1 MPIDYSIPLRASQPT
16 TNPLQTAMQAM
27 QMRVA
32 NLHANQLQQ
41 GIDSNQAV
49 SQAIQRNT
57 NPDGSVNLAG
67 VQSDIARDP
76 RAAYD
81 LQAATGTNLQQ
92 QGQQNAVNS
101 GSVELQKQR
110 LGLITQQMG
119 TLLNKPDLTRDDL
132 VNAAT
137 TMGKSFGLPQATVDQ
152 FEAGIP
158 ADPSQLKPFLA
169 SKLASLQGA
178 GEQLTS
184 MTPGGGSVDTGPNV
198 AITNQRLATGMPI
211 GAPVTVY
218 NKGLT
223 PEGATAPTQIGING
237 QGAPIVGTRQQFV
250 NQANSGGGV
259 QTSLSPYGQASQ
271 TSAADYEKAL
281 NGRVTAAQ
289 NSSHYLSEAQTLLN
303 DVRTGGGGV
312 ARADLARRAQAI
324 PGMPQ
329 SIVDAIAG
337 GNLGDTQ
344 VLQKVLLQ
352 NAIQQM
358 QANFNGT
365 GAVAN
370 VEQFL
375 KNNPNLENDPRAIPK
390 LMSFIGGMNTNLG
403 REQQA
408 YRDYVNKGQNPA
420 DFPAA
425 WNNSPTMRAFTGQIR
440 PVKTGTYNGRKVV
453 QYSDGSVDYQ

>member
-1 MPIDYSIPLRASQPT
+1 MPLDYTIPLKAQAPQ
-16 TNPLQTAMQAM
+16 TNPLQTMLQAAQYRYM
-27 QMRVA
+27 NQ
-32 NLHANQLQQ
+32 HSNQLQQ
-41 GIDSNQAV
+41 QMGANQAV
-49 SQAIQRNT
+49 SEAIQRNT
-57 NPDGSVNLAG
+57 GADGKVDLNA
-67 VQSDIARDP
+67 VQSDLSKDP

-81 LQAATGTNLQQ
+81 LQASTGTNMQQ
-92 QGQQNAVNS
+92 QGQQTLNS
-101 GSVELQKQR
+101 SNSLKLQQEQ
-110 LGLITQQMG
+110 LGTLTQQLG
-119 TLLNKPDLTRDDL
+119 TLMNKPDLSRDD
-132 VNAAT
+132 VVSAAT
-137 TMGKSFGLPQATVDQ
+137 SMGKSFGLPANVIAQSV
-152 FEAGIP
+152 AGIP
-158 ADPSQLKPFLA
+158 NDPSQLKPYLA
-169 SKLASLQGA
+169 SRIASLQA
-178 GEQLTS
+178 PGEQLTS

-198 AITNQRLATGMPI
+198 AMTNTRLASGVPI

-223 PEGATAPTQIGING
+223 PEGATTPTQTGITR

-250 NQANSGGGV
+250 NQANSTGGV
-259 QTSLSPYGQASQ
+259 QTGLSPYNQASQ
-271 TSAADYEKAL
+271 QNAAQYEQGL

-289 NSSHYLSEAQTLLN
+289 NSSHYLSEAQNLLN

-329 SIVDAIAG
+329 SVVDAIAG

-375 KNNPNLENDPRAIPK
+375 KNNPDLENDPRAIPK

-425 WNNSPTMRAFTGQIR
+425 WNNSPTMRAFTGKIT

>member
-1 MPIDYSIPLRASQPT
+1 MPLDYTIPLKASQGT
-16 TNPLQTAMQAM
+16 QTNPLQTAMLAM

-41 GIDSNQAV
+41 SMGANSAISE
-49 SQAIQRNT
+49 AIQRNT
-57 NPDGSVNLAG
+57 GSDGTVNLSG
-67 VQSDIARDP
+67 VQSDLAKDP

-81 LQAATGTNLQQ
+81 LQVTTGTNLQQ
-92 QGQQNAVNS
+92 QGAQNTVNS
-101 GSVELQKQR
+101 GSLDLQKQR
-110 LGLITQQMG
+110 LWMITQQMG
-119 TLLNKPDLTRDDL
+119 TLLNKPDLTRDDM
-132 VNAAT
+132 VNAAV
-137 TMGKSFGLPQATVDQ
+137 TMGKNFGLPQATVDQ

-158 ADPSQLKPFLA
+158 TDTSQLKPFLA
-169 SKLASLQGA
+169 SKLAALQGA

-198 AITNQRLATGMPI
+198 AVTNQRLASGMPI

-223 PEGATAPTQIGING
+223 PEGATTPTQIGIDQ
-237 QGAPIVGTRQQFV
+237 QGAPIVGTRDQFV
-250 NQANSGGGV
+250 QQTKNGGV
-259 QTSLSPYGQASQ
+259 QTQLSPYNQASQ
-271 TSAADYEKAL
+271 STAADYEKGL

-289 NSSHYLSEAQTLLN
+289 SSSHYLSEAQDLLN
-303 DVRTGGGGV
+303 AVRTGGGGV
-312 ARADLARRAQAI
+312 MRADLARRAQAI

-329 SIVDAIAG
+329 SVVDAIAG

-390 LMSFIGGMNTNLG
+390 LFNFIGGMNTNLG
-403 REQQA
+403 REQQS
-408 YRDYVNKGQNPA
+408 YRDFVNKGQNPA

-425 WNNSPTMRAFTGQIR
+425 WNASPTMRAFTGQIK
-440 PVKTGTYNGRKVV
+440 PVRTGTLNGRKVV

>member
-1 MPIDYSIPLRASQPT
+1 MPLDPSIPLKLATPEN
-16 TNPLQTAMQAM
+16 NPLQTAMQAAQFKYM
-27 QMRVA
+27 
-32 NLHANQLQQ
+32 NLNSNQLQQ
-41 GIDSNQAV
+41 SMNANQAV

-57 NPDGSVNLAG
+57 GADGSVNLSG
-67 VQSDIARDP
+67 VQSDLAQDP
-76 RAAYD
+76 RAAYN

-92 QGQQNAVNS
+92 QGSQIQNDTTS
-101 GSVELQKQR
+101 LDLKKQR
-110 LGLITQQMG
+110 LGMITQQMG
-119 TLLNKPDLTRDDL
+119 TLLNKPDLNRDDL
-132 VNAAT
+132 INAAT
-137 TMGKSFGLPQATVDQ
+137 SMGKNFGLPQNVIDQ
-152 FEAGIP
+152 FESGIP
-158 ADPSQLKPFLA
+158 TDQSQLKPFLA
-169 SKLASLQGA
+169 SKIATIQDAGA
-178 GEQLTS
+178 QLES

-198 AITNQRLATGMPI
+198 AITNTRLASGAPI
-211 GAPVTVY
+211 GSPVAVY

-223 PEGATAPTQIGING
+223 PEGASTPTQVGINQ
-237 QGAPIVGTRQQFV
+237 QGAPLYGTRGQFV
-250 NQANSGGGV
+250 DQANKTGGV
-259 QTSLSPYGQASQ
+259 QTGLSPYNQASQ
-271 TSAADYEKAL
+271 QTAAQYEQGL
-281 NGRVTAAQ
+281 NTRVTAAQ
-289 NSSHYLSEAQTLLN
+289 NSSHYLSEAQDLL
-303 DVRTGGGGV
+303 DSVRTGGGGV

-329 SIVDAIAG
+329 SVVDAIAG
-337 GNLGDTQ
+337 GNLGNTQ

-390 LMSFIGGMNTNLG
+390 LFDFIGGMNTNLG

-408 YRDYVNKGQNPA
+408 YRDFVNKGNNPA
-420 DFPAA
+420 DFNAA
-425 WNNSPTMRAFTGQIR
+425 WNASPTMRAFTGQIK

>member
-1 MPIDYSIPLRASQPT
+1 MPLDYTIPLKAQPQQ
-16 TNPLQTAMQAM
+16 TNPLQTAMQAV
-27 QMRVA
+27 QMRYMNA
-32 NLHANQLQQ
+32 NANQLQQ
-41 GIDSNQAV
+41 SMDANQAV

-57 NPDGSVNLAG
+57 NSDGTVNLAG
-67 VQSDIARDP
+67 VQSDIAKDP
-76 RAAYD
+76 RAAYN
-81 LQAATGTNLQQ
+81 LQATTGTNLSQ
-92 QGQQNAVNS
+92 QGAQTTNNSNALD
-101 GSVELQKQR
+101 LQKQR

-119 TLLNKPDLTRDDL
+119 TLLNKPDLTRDDM
-132 VNAAT
+132 VTAAV
-137 TMGKSFGLPQATVDQ
+137 TMGKNFGLPQATVDQ

-169 SKLASLQGA
+169 SKLAALQGA
-178 GEQLTS
+178 GEQLNS

-198 AITNQRLATGMPI
+198 AITNTRLATGMPI

-223 PEGATAPTQIGING
+223 PESATTPTQTGITS

-250 NQANSGGGV
+250 NQANSTGGV
-259 QTSLSPYGQASQ
+259 QTGLSPYNQASQ
-271 TSAADYEKAL
+271 QNAAQYEQGL

-289 NSSHYLSEAQTLLN
+289 NSSHYLSEAQNLLN

-329 SIVDAIAG
+329 SVVDAIAG

-358 QANFNGT
+358 QANFTGT

-425 WNNSPTMRAFTGQIR
+425 WNNSPTMRAFTGKIT